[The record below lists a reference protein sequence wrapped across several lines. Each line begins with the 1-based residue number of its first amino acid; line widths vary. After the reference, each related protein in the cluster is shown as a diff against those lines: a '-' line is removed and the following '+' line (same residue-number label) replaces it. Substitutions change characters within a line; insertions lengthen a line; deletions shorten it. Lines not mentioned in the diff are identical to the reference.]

1 VNLTPRNK
9 VIVLAV
15 GAAVFVV
22 ALFAILVV
30 PQFGKLADNRAQIS
44 DAETRAQA
52 ASSLLDQRRQT
63 KDTASVTDATLTQL
77 NNAIPENPE
86 LPSLI
91 IELQDVAYA
100 SGLSLRAVIPGDP
113 VAVEGEEFVA
123 LPMDLETWGTWA
135 DSVDYLQELRKLS
148 RQVRIVDFE
157 SNLLDE
163 SSATDAGVKLPPY
176 YQVKMTVRLESY
188 VIPSEESSSTVP
200 APAPVPAQ

>member
-1 VNLTPRNK
+1 VSLTPRNK
-9 VIVLAV
+9 VIALAV

-22 ALFAILVV
+22 ILFAILVV
-30 PQFGKLADNRAQIS
+30 PQFGKLADNRAQID

-63 KDTASVTDATLTQL
+63 KDSASVTDATLTQL

-123 LPMDLETWGTWA
+123 LPMDLETWGTWS
-135 DSVDYLQELRKLS
+135 DSVDYLQQLRKLS

-188 VIPSEESSSTVP
+188 VIPSEVSSSTVP